1 VLELTD
7 WLADKRSYKINIKQF
22 FAWMRAKD
30 IFEANKIISTHNH
43 VIETKLHQAFRY
55 LGIRLNNETEFLNH
69 DSYEKDLGDKA
80 FNYKQTFQ
88 YALEDEIIAIKI

>member
-43 VIETKLHQAFRY
+43 VIETKVEY
-55 LGIRLNNETEFLNH
+55 LFT
-69 DSYEKDLGDKA
+69 
-80 FNYKQTFQ
+80 YKVTSS
-88 YALEDEIIAIKI
+88 L